1 MRTVELL
8 HKLIQLQG
16 TDSRGDVQCL
26 LTLGDLLP
34 PYAPDLPVKV
44 GGTQPGVVT
53 ALHNAGHRGVSQ
65 CAVMPVGK
73 GYVGIPPGL
82 IQGQRPAA
90 VQQTPV
96 ISGDRGRTEPWTVLR
111 LCKVAQRVLSR
122 GQGIEAEGIALL
134 YPQPHTGSAC
144 GGGDDLAG
152 HLLRV
157 DTAALCQ

>member
-1 MRTVELL
+1 MRAVELL
-8 HKLIQLQG
+8 HKLIQLQRA
-16 TDSRGDVQCL
+16 DSRGNVQRL
-26 LTLGDLLP
+26 FALGDLLT
-34 PYAPDLPVKV
+34 PYAPDLPVEV
-44 GGTQPGVVT
+44 GGTQPGVIT
-53 ALHNAGHRGVSQ
+53 ALHNAGHCGISQ

-73 GYVGIPPGL
+73 GYGGVPPGL

-90 VQQTPV
+90 VQQAAV
-96 ISGDRGRTEPWTVLR
+96 ISGSRGCTESWTVLR

-122 GQGIEAEGIALL
+122 SQGVEAEGIILL

-144 GGGDDLAG
+144 GGGNDLAG